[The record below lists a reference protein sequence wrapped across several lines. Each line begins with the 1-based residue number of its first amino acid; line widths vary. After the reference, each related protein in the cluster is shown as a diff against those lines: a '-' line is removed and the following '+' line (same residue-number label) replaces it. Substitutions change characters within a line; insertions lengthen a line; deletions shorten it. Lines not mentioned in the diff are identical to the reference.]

1 MQWQR
6 SHATVFLM
14 QDQTTRVQRE
24 FMRSRE
30 VMELADIS
38 RRTLDRWT
46 SNGTLPVIRP
56 AGSQRRYRR
65 TDVERL
71 LSGGEPP

>member
-1 MQWQR
+1 MVGHMQE
-6 SHATVFLM
+6 
-14 QDQTTRVQRE
+14 QTTKEPRE

-65 TDVERL
+65 ADVERL
-71 LSGGEPP
+71 LGGEPP